1 MDSMGSSHTDRVPIG
16 LGLTFQDFMELLFQI
31 DQKLAGML
39 HHDTHGRILD
49 VTGRKPFMDIF
60 GGIAYVFRY
69 IGEQGDDIVVC
80 HLFDFMDPIQFKI
93 SLGLD
98 VMKSIIRDNTQFVH
112 GFTGKNLNLDHGP
125 VFIFFRPDGPHF
137 FTRITW
143 NHSTSSLAKCF
154 L

>member
-1 MDSMGSSHTDRVPIG
+1 M
-16 LGLTFQDFMELLFQI
+16 
-31 DQKLAGML
+31 
-39 HHDTHGRILD
+39 
-49 VTGRKPFMDIF
+49 
-60 GGIAYVFRY
+60 FRY

-125 VFIFFRPDGPHF
+125 VFIFFLSRWTPFLYPYNVESQYFLLSKMLPVTLHDNTAHRYGRPLIVSF
-137 FTRITW
+137 FR
-143 NHSTSSLAKCF
+143 TSRNDFSYKNGTYLDF
-154 L
+154 S